1 MNQNVIEVE
10 ELSKKYIIG
19 EIGTGTISRDIE
31 RWIKTKILKRED
43 PFSKIGVLK
52 DNYIDNNFVYSLQDL
67 SFNIQQ
73 GDAVGIIGKNGA
85 GKSTLLK
92 IISRITSPTKGQI
105 RIKGKITS
113 LLEVGTGFHQELTGR
128 ENIYLNGSILGMKK
142 KEIDKKFDEIVDFSG
157 VSKYIDTPVKRY
169 SSGMYIRLAFA
180 VAANLDSDILIV
192 DEVLAVGDSDF
203 QNKCL
208 GKMND
213 ITTKEGK
220 TILFVSHNMSAIK
233 SLCNKALIL
242 HKGQKYFQ
250 GDVMDGITNYLLIN
264 NNGVNN
270 GTVFRRDIEPVNKKM
285 YINYCELL
293 DDKTSNHFNINL
305 QMNITSTIDYKAS
318 VNILIKDGM
327 GFPIVYGCSHYN
339 CGLYNFYQGQNHI
352 TINSNSLNLA
362 IGKYKISIELVD
374 PGYEFYDILDDIIE
388 FEISNDDISN
398 RKYGI
403 LQNWGKGAIELIIK

>member
-31 RWIKTKILKRED
+31 RWVKTKILKKED
-43 PFSKIGVLK
+43 PFSKIGVLN
-52 DNYIDNNFVYSLQDL
+52 DNYIDNDFVYSLQDL
-67 SFNIQQ
+67 SFNIEQ

-250 GDVMDGITNYLLIN
+250 GDVIDGISNYLLIN
-264 NNGVNN
+264 NNSGNN
-270 GTVFRRDIEPVNKKM
+270 GTVFRRDKEPVNKKM
-285 YINYCELL
+285 YINYCELF
-293 DDKTSNHFNINL
+293 DDKSLNYFYINL

-318 VNILIKDGM
+318 VNILIKDSM
-327 GFPIVYGCSHYN
+327 GFPIAFGCSNYN
-339 CGLYNFYQGQNHI
+339 CGLYNMNKGENDI
-352 TINSNSLNLA
+352 KINSNPLNLA
-362 IGKYKISIELVD
+362 IGRYKISIELVD
-374 PGYEFYDILDDIIE
+374 PGYEYYDIIDDIIE
-388 FEISNDDISN
+388 FDISNDDMSN